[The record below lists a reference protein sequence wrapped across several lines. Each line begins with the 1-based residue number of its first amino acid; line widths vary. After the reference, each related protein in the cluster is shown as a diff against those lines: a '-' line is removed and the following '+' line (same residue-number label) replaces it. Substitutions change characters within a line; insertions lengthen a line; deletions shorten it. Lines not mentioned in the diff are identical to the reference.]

1 MPLADDDLDIFFSN
15 SDVAKTATYTPAVG
29 TAKSVQVIF
38 DAPFAMTSA
47 QGIDYQSDVP
57 VVTVKTSDLPSAGE
71 GDTLTVDGV
80 VYKIAEVQPDGTGIS
95 RIILSKD

>member
-29 TAKSVQVIF
+29 TAKPVQVIF
-38 DAPFAMTSA
+38 DAPFGLTSA

-57 VVTVKTSDLPSAGE
+57 AVTIKTSDVPSVGE
-71 GDTLTVDGV
+71 GDTLTIDGV
-80 VYKIAEVQPDGTGIS
+80 VFKVKEIQPDGTGIS